1 MATIISST
9 KDAALLLKKDEIVA
23 IPTETVY
30 GLAGNAFNETALK
43 KIFQLKQR
51 PFYNPLIMHIKS
63 IVDLPLIAS
72 EIPDTAKLLA
82 IAFWPGPLTLV
93 LKKQAVVPDLVTAG
107 KSTVAVRVPNHP
119 TALALLEQLDFPLAA
134 PSANPFGSI
143 SPTKS
148 VHVAGYFK
156 DSELNILEGGECQSG
171 IESTIVG
178 FEEGTVVLYRLGS
191 ITVEA
196 IEFIV
201 GPIKTNRHNET
212 APNAPGMLSKHY
224 SPKTKTVLTSNILDA
239 ISLMDKKRIGI
250 LSFQKNYDS
259 ENTISCEI
267 LSPEGSLTVAA
278 TNLYAA
284 MHTLDQLDL
293 DVILAER
300 FPDYGLGLTI
310 NDRLERAA
318 QE

>member
-9 KDAALLLKKDEIVA
+9 EDAALLLNKDEIVA

-51 PFYNPLIMHIKS
+51 PFYNPLIVHIKS
-63 IVDLPLIAS
+63 IVDLPLIAI
-72 EIPDTAKLLA
+72 EIPENAQLLA
-82 IAFWPGPLTLV
+82 AAFWPGPLTLV
-93 LKKQAVVPDLVTAG
+93 LEKQAVVPDLVTAG

-119 TALALLEQLDFPLAA
+119 TALALLEQLNFPLAA

-156 DSELNILEGGECQSG
+156 DSELTILEGGECQSG

-178 FEEGTVVLYRLGS
+178 FEKGTVVLYRLGS
-191 ITVEA
+191 ITIEA
-196 IEFIV
+196 IESIV

-212 APNAPGMLSKHY
+212 TPAAPGMLSKHY
-224 SPKTKTVLTSNILDA
+224 SPKTKTILTSNILEA
-239 ISLMDKKRIGI
+239 QASFDKKRIGI

-259 ENTISCEI
+259 ENIISCEI

-293 DVILAER
+293 DLILAER
-300 FPDYGLGLTI
+300 FPDYDLGLTI